1 MTPLEARSVGVP
13 CIVSADGGVKET
25 GGAHALVCEPGKVG
39 SLMNCMKRAVEMEYA
54 QYERM
59 CRLTKEGLENY
70 VRPLDEYASEY
81 LTLLGRK

>member
-1 MTPLEARSVGVP
+1 M
-13 CIVSADGGVKET
+13 
-25 GGAHALVCEPGKVG
+25 CEPGKVD
-39 SLMNCMKRAVEMEYA
+39 SLMNCMKRAVEMEDA

-59 CRLTKEGLENY
+59 SRLTKEGLGDY